1 VQVQVRLR
9 ATAGLFASR
18 QALTGFLHSVVWSSG
33 RVLRKRYTTAPVFQ
47 ARCLPVPAATP
58 RMLTRGLLAAGRP
71 VLLPRQCRDL
81 PLPAAR
87 RQPHHLGSNR
97 RACRLSL
104 PVLFGLPADVSA
116 PGCAGETHTVQL
128 QAPLSPQELGTRH
141 HPGLLWPTPLGLVL
155 QRFTGGGPHGVQLHA
170 LLNPVD
176 STTRVDLPDVR
187 LHWSSPTL
195 PLVRA
200 QTRVLLVVK
209 QGHSQAGSS
218 ESQVVGCTSDTVQLL
233 RVEQAPLDP
242 GLPVGVQSRRLACAC
257 LWDGV
262 LVRLD
267 AVGWLGGVLR

>member
-1 VQVQVRLR
+1 L
-9 ATAGLFASR
+9 L
-18 QALTGFLHSVVWSSG
+18 QA
-33 RVLRKRYTTAPVFQ
+33 
-47 ARCLPVPAATP
+47 ARCCFPDSAETSLCLLHADS
-58 RMLTRGLLAAGRP
+58 LTTWAPTGARAVCLCLCSLGCLLTS
-71 VLLPRQCRDL
+71 VL
-81 PLPAAR
+81 
-87 RQPHHLGSNR
+87 
-97 RACRLSL
+97 
-104 PVLFGLPADVSA
+104 

-176 STTRVDLPDVR
+176 STTRVDLPGVR

-200 QTRVLLVVK
+200 QPRVLLVVK